1 VRIAVS
7 AGGVL
12 NLGQQPAVTDAF
24 AVKYDSSGSV
34 LYGTYFGGGAT
45 VQNAAVLAPNGHLLM
60 AGSTGDGLPVV
71 NPFQAQFGAGA
82 TDGFLAELDANGALL
97 SSTYPGGS
105 GIDQSNS
112 ALPLGDGSIVLVGN
126 TTSVDFPGLRPSV
139 LDGGSLFVARL
150 RRK

>member
-45 VQNAAVLAPNGHLLM
+45 VQNTAVLAPNGHLLM

-71 NPFQAQFGAGA
+71 NPFQAQFRVGA
-82 TDGFLAELDANGALL
+82 TDGFLAELERKRRAAQLDL
-97 SSTYPGGS
+97 PGRIGNRS
-105 GIDQSNS
+105 EQFPASARGWIDRASRKH
-112 ALPLGDGSIVLVGN
+112 D
-126 TTSVDFPGLRPSV
+126 
-139 LDGGSLFVARL
+139 L
-150 RRK
+150 RRFSRAPAIRA